1 MYFSIK
7 FEKKPAL
14 KILIASDSFK
24 GSLSSGE
31 VASAV
36 RTVLL
41 EVLPECVVYSLDI
54 SDGGEGLVQ
63 ALAPA
68 LGADTVSAQVHDP
81 LGRIIEAQYAVKG
94 GSAIIEMASASGLT
108 LVAEDERDIMKAS
121 SRGLGELILDALER
135 GCRDFIIGIGGSA
148 TNDAG
153 TGMLSALGWRFLD
166 SSAQTLP
173 DGGGSLERIVQIDES
188 TVDPRLCEAR
198 FKVACDV
205 DNPFYGPEGAAAVF
219 GPQKGASPMQVQA
232 LDRGMRN
239 FAQLVLES
247 GGTVAVREGAGVDLQ
262 AVPGSGAAGGVGG
275 AMSAFLAAPLLPGAH
290 LVLDALGFDSLASD
304 CDLVITGE
312 GRLDLQSLHGKAC
325 HAVLQRS
332 LALGVPVVAIC
343 GMAQNMDSI
352 SQAGFKKILPVKPG
366 GQSLNEAMRPDV
378 AAANIR
384 NAVKSLF
391 GPGGS
396 FWSPSPGEV

>member
-1 MYFSIK
+1 MR
-7 FEKKPAL
+7 
-14 KILIASDSFK
+14 KILVASDSFK

-31 VASAV
+31 VAAAV
-36 RTVLL
+36 RAAVEETMPGC
-41 EVLPECVVYSLDI
+41 EVLSLEM

-68 LGADTVSAQVHDP
+68 LGAGTVCAQVHDP
-81 LGRIIEAQYAVKG
+81 LGRLVEARYAVKG
-94 GSAIIEMASASGLT
+94 ELAVIEMASASGLT
-108 LVAEDERDIMKAS
+108 LVAREERDIMKAS
-121 SRGLGELILDALER
+121 SRGLGELILDALGR
-135 GCRDFIIGIGGSA
+135 GCRDFVIGIGGSA

-166 SSAQTLP
+166 SEGRTVP
-173 DGGGSLERIVQIDES
+173 DGGGSLERIARIDPS
-188 TVDPRLCEAR
+188 AADPRLREAR

-219 GPQKGASPMQVQA
+219 GPQKGATPQQVQA
-232 LDRGMRN
+232 LDKGMRH
-239 FAQLVLES
+239 FAALVLES
-247 GGTVAVREGAGVDLQ
+247 GDDVALRPGAGVDLQ

-275 AMSAFLAAPLLPGAH
+275 ALKAFLAAPLLPGAH
-290 LVLDALGFDSLASD
+290 LVLDALGFDALASG

-312 GRLDLQSLHGKAC
+312 GRLDAQSLHGKAC
-325 HAVLQRS
+325 HAVLSRCQ
-332 LALGVPVVAIC
+332 ALGIPVIAIC
-343 GMAQNMDSI
+343 GTAENSGALTE
-352 SQAGFKKILPVKPG
+352 AGFKKILPVKPG
-366 GQSLNEAMRPDV
+366 GQSLEEAMRPDV

-396 FWSPSPGEV
+396 FRSPSPGEV